1 MRQFALSTDPVIRE
15 AIKLRESL
23 EDTAKEFDI
32 VEQEAVRDGKK
43 AKALCANMDA
53 RRIREAMD
61 MLAKLGTEVTRLR
74 LGIEHAADPR
84 AGMSLKELNNMTKSW
99 NCDPV
104 EE

>member
-1 MRQFALSTDPVIRE
+1 MRHIALSTDPVIRE
-15 AIKLRESL
+15 AIKLRDSL

-32 VEQEAVRDGKK
+32 IEQEAISEGKK
-43 AKALCANMDA
+43 PKALCANMDA
-53 RRIREAMD
+53 RRIRDAID

-84 AGMSLKELNNMTKSW
+84 AGMSLKELTNMTKSW